1 MKTQSLRMIGCWAAA
16 MAIAACGGGSASAP
30 PAAGSEKASP
40 AGSASV
46 AGAGS
51 TPDGGAAAETPSPEA
66 KTETAPAKKDE
77 PKPSRPVHDVLT
89 QKDTLFML
97 NFDESDAGKAA
108 ESSCSKSTKDPKS
121 LATCIGKERAKIDAD
136 GHGFK
141 KDKEG
146 NLTWVVVHRQG
157 KVLLTIHKMHMTF
170 ANETDNTIVVKPEG
184 KDTGKRPGGVGGDFT
199 VDVPSDYRIVIS
211 NQRLGKLVYEAKIGL
226 VPDNLL

>member
-1 MKTQSLRMIGCWAAA
+1 MIGCWVAA
-16 MAIAACGGGSASAP
+16 MAVAACGGGSASAP
-30 PAAGSEKASP
+30 PASASEKAP
-40 AGSASV
+40 PGGSAKAPEAAPAPD
-46 AGAGS
+46 AGAV
-51 TPDGGAAAETPSPEA
+51 AEPPSPEA

-77 PKPSRPVHDVLT
+77 PKPSRPPHDVLT

-108 ESSCSKSTKDPKS
+108 EASCSKSTKDPKS
-121 LATCIGKERAKIDAD
+121 LAACIGKERSKIDAD

-141 KDKEG
+141 KDKDG

-157 KVLLTIHKMHMTF
+157 KILLTIHKMHMAF
-170 ANETDNTIVVKPEG
+170 ANETDNTIQVKPEG

-199 VDVPSDYRIVIS
+199 VEVPSDYRIVIG
-211 NQRLGKLVYEAKIGL
+211 NARLGKLVYEAKIGL